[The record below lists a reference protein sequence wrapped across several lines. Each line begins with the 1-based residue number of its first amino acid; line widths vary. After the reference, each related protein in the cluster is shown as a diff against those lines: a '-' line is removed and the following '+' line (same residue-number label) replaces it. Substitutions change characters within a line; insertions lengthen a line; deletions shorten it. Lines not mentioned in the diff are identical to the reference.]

1 MLKTGLVILLAMVAG
16 KADLMNMARK
26 AFNNCLVEVHNS
38 GVKAKTPAAEFNK
51 SAQDA
56 CPTERAAYKDII
68 AKGERAFGS
77 SAKDADEYA
86 SGEVQSVIDSFT
98 EAYGDNVEK
107 GATLTPEK

>member
-1 MLKTGLVILLAMVAG
+1 MIKTGFVILLAMLAG
-16 KADLMNMARK
+16 KADSMSMARK
-26 AFNNCLVEVHNS
+26 AFNNCLVEAHNTA
-38 GVKAKTPAAEFNK
+38 VKAKTPAGEFNK
-51 SAQDA
+51 TAQDA

-86 SGEVQSVIDSFT
+86 GGEVQSVIDSVT
-98 EAYGDNVEK
+98 EAYGDNMEK